1 MLRKTCY
8 NPVLVI
14 IMAMA
19 LLFSAFLNFQRHA
32 VEQANRT
39 VEMAMEYESIARM
52 AHGEG
57 VPEEKVLKM
66 FKERGVTSLVLF
78 DTTLQ
83 KLSDK
88 GKVTVVTGSEL
99 LHAYHTNQIQNG
111 VWRDLILKGKVMTN
125 AAYVTEGTSHLAMQD
140 VEEDLVL
147 RFGKDLVK
155 VISESPKVI
164 EVKGDTKL
172 AAGDAYG
179 EQKGILQ
186 MDLGLSSEE
195 LQLAKNLGFMVIARP
210 VNYGQGYNMASAPE
224 REQIDAFFN
233 RLDKSGAKISAFAGS
248 GKTILGYKQNLE
260 YVADN
265 LLKRDITLAMV
276 ENIVQLQFVPLE
288 GLVQMAE
295 LMDYKGA
302 RTYVIDKAEQKKLKV
317 DEAVRRWALTDEE
330 RNIRINYV
338 KTFLEPQDGKTLLQ
352 TNLDYVES
360 ITKSVEARNFSIGRA
375 GVFSEYKP
383 DRLLFIPIVFG
394 IVAAGII
401 YLSQLIEINKKH
413 QYLLL
418 LIAGVLFC
426 TIILFTKGLL
436 ARQVLA
442 LTAATVM
449 PVLSLNFILNIWD
462 NYHGSGKGLK
472 SVLIAAT
479 WQLALAITISLVGAS
494 FVGAILGDVRFLME
508 IDIYKGVK
516 LTFILPILLMFIL
529 CVKRY
534 SLFAGGDDCKNVIA
548 RIENFLAR
556 PITLKIVFAMIA
568 FAFVAWVFIGR
579 SGHTAGV
586 PVPDIEVKLRLFL
599 EEMMLARPREKEF
612 LVGHPAF
619 YLAAFAV
626 YNKYPRLLSVAFILA
641 ATIGQGSLVQ
651 TFAHMRTPII
661 MSYIRAIDGYLL
673 GAAIGI
679 CVLVAFAIFYPYLQ
693 VLKRR
698 YLKNE

>member
-1 MLRKTCY
+1 MRKTCY

-14 IMAMA
+14 IMAIA

-83 KLSDK
+83 KLGDK

-99 LHAYHTNQIQNG
+99 MHAYHTNQIQNG

-210 VNYGQGYNMASAPE
+210 INYGQGYNMASAPE

-401 YLSQLIEINKKH
+401 YFSQLIEINKKH

-426 TIILFTKGLL
+426 TIIIFTKGLL

-472 SVLIAAT
+472 SVIIAAT

>member
-14 IMAMA
+14 VIAIA
-19 LLFSAFLNFQRHA
+19 LIFSVFLNFQRHY

-57 VPEEKVLKM
+57 IPEEKALKM
-66 FKERGVTSLVLF
+66 FKDRGVTSLVLF

-83 KLSDK
+83 KLGDK
-88 GKVTVVTGSEL
+88 GKVTVITGSEL
-99 LHAYHTNQIQNG
+99 LHAYNTNQIQSG
-111 VWRDLILKGKVMTN
+111 IWHDLIIKGRILTN
-125 AAYVTEGTSHLAMQD
+125 AAYITEGTSQLAMQD
-140 VEEDLVL
+140 VEEDLTQ
-147 RFGKDLVK
+147 RFGKDLVR

-172 AAGDAYG
+172 VQGEVYG

-195 LQLAKNLGFMVIARP
+195 LQLAKRLGFMVIARP
-210 VNYGQGYNMASAPE
+210 VNYGHGYNMAAASE
-224 REQIDAFFN
+224 REQIDGFFN
-233 RLDKSGAKISAFAGS
+233 RLDKSGAKVSAFAGS
-248 GKTILGYKQNLE
+248 GKTILGYKQNLD
-260 YVADN
+260 YVAEN

-276 ENIVQLQFVPLE
+276 ENVVQLQFVPLE
-288 GLVQMAE
+288 GLVHMAE

-317 DEAVRRWALTDEE
+317 NEAMFRWALTDEE

-352 TNLDYVES
+352 TNLDYVAD
-360 ITKSVEARNFSIGRA
+360 ITKSVKARDFSIGRA
-375 GVFSEYKP
+375 DTFSEYMP
-383 DRLLFIPIVFG
+383 NRLLFIPIIFG
-394 IVAAGII
+394 ILSAGML
-401 YLSQLIEINKKH
+401 YLSQVMEIKKKN

-418 LIAGVLFC
+418 LAAGILFSA
-426 TIILFTKGLL
+426 IILLTKGLL
-436 ARQVLA
+436 ARQTLA
-442 LTAATVM
+442 LCAATII

-462 NYHGSGKGLK
+462 NYRGSGK
-472 SVLIAAT
+472 SVTAVLFAAT
-479 WQLALAITISLVGAS
+479 WQLAMAVAISLIGAS
-494 FVGAILGDVRFLME
+494 FVGAILGDIRFLME

-516 LTFILPILLMFIL
+516 LTFILPILLMFFL
-529 CVKRY
+529 CVRRY
-534 SLFAGGDDCKNVIA
+534 SLFEGDDDSKNVIA
-548 RIENFLAR
+548 RIENVLSR
-556 PITLKIVFAMIA
+556 PITLKFIFAMMV

-586 PVPDIEVKLRLFL
+586 PVPDIEIKLRLFL
-599 EEMMLARPREKEF
+599 EEMMKARPREKEF
-612 LVGHPAF
+612 MVGHPAF

-626 YNKYPRLLSVAFILA
+626 YNKFPRLLSVAFILA

-679 CVLVAFAIFYPYLQ
+679 CVLIAFAIFYPYLQ
-693 VLKRR
+693 ALRRR
-698 YLKNE
+698 YLTHD